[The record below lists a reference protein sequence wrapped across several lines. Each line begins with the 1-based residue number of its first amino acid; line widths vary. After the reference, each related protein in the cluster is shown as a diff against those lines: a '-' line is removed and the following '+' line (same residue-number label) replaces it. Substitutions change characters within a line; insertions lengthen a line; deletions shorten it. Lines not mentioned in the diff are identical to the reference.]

1 MAHNILPQ
9 HRPLEQLRTEAP
21 RQRLHS
27 DKYLSAYVSSDN
39 HVDMSFRNPILTESA
54 DHFKVGVDEF
64 SVNLQALSMLEFEPS
79 GSNILFNFRA
89 IGSNPAGA
97 PLPPPLVDACT
108 FRIDKAYTSFSE
120 IKVRID
126 QMCRTLNIFIDT
138 TGLDTDFQVTIP
150 PGTDRMLQNG
160 NRTTPFISCELDC
173 AGRLRFI
180 GTRIFWSNFCIEI
193 PQEKYQQLLFG
204 DVPKLMRAVNAQ
216 TTGKYIG
223 IHPLNGTMHD
233 PYSLVGGVLQMRDF
247 DPALNG
253 DNFDDWRSD
262 AFTYGNFLSFNGT
275 IDAVRSL
282 DRRVGIEIGCSLPI
296 KNSPMYD
303 HGNESP
309 DFVLGRYNFTNTYE
323 MVPHTQTD
331 SCELRY
337 LIGTK
342 QLQSA
347 RDNTCY
353 HHLGP
358 QQKIQMLRLRLWARV
373 RTYDVNTR
381 KFGMQTIM
389 MPTRPSDF
397 WFIKLHFIHKDAKQY

>member
-64 SVNLQALSMLEFEPS
+64 SVNLQALSMLEFEAS

-138 TGLDTDFQVTIP
+138 TGLNTDFRVTIP

-173 AGRLRFI
+173 AGRLRFMGLVFFGPI
-180 GTRIFWSNFCIEI
+180 SASKFHRRSTSNC
-193 PQEKYQQLLFG
+193 Y
-204 DVPKLMRAVNAQ
+204 
-216 TTGKYIG
+216 
-223 IHPLNGTMHD
+223 
-233 PYSLVGGVLQMRDF
+233 LVMF
-247 DPALNG
+247 
-253 DNFDDWRSD
+253 
-262 AFTYGNFLSFNGT
+262 
-275 IDAVRSL
+275 
-282 DRRVGIEIGCSLPI
+282 
-296 KNSPMYD
+296 
-303 HGNESP
+303 
-309 DFVLGRYNFTNTYE
+309 
-323 MVPHTQTD
+323 
-331 SCELRY
+331 
-337 LIGTK
+337 
-342 QLQSA
+342 
-347 RDNTCY
+347 
-353 HHLGP
+353 
-358 QQKIQMLRLRLWARV
+358 
-373 RTYDVNTR
+373 
-381 KFGMQTIM
+381 
-389 MPTRPSDF
+389 PS
-397 WFIKLHFIHKDAKQY
+397 